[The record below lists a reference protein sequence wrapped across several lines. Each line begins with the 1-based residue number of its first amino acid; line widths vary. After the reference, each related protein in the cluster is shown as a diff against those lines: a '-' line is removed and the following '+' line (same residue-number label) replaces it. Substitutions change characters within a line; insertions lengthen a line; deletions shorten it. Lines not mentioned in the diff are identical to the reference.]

1 MNTIA
6 IYPGT
11 FDPLTAGHVDL
22 ICRASTLFDKII
34 VAIASNQSKQPL
46 FNLEERVTLATASLT
61 HLSKVSV
68 LGFSQL
74 LANFAKQQ
82 GASVLIRGVRSVND
96 FEYEKQMAQVNSK
109 LLHGLETVI
118 LIPDER
124 FACISSTMV
133 KEVARYGGEVQPFVP
148 AVVHLAM
155 KDKFQGN

>member
-1 MNTIA
+1 MTTIA

-11 FDPLTAGHVDL
+11 FDPLTSGHVNL
-22 ICRASTLFDKII
+22 ILRASTLFDKVI
-34 VAIASNQSKQPL
+34 VAIASNLSKQPL
-46 FNLEERVTLATASLT
+46 FSLEERLTLAKTSLA
-61 HLSKVSV
+61 HISQVEV

-82 GASVLIRGVRSVND
+82 GASVIIRGVRSMSD
-96 FEYEKQMAQVNSK
+96 FDYEKQMAQMNSK
-109 LLHGLETVI
+109 LLPGLETLI

-148 AVVHLAM
+148 NVVYLAI
-155 KDKFQGN
+155 KDKLQRN